1 MTEFASLFNALEA
14 PRAGNAR
21 RHSRHDILLV
31 IAFGVMLCGGQTGAD
46 MELFGPRQ
54 TGAPAIIL
62 PETGQRHPQPR
73 YRFQAPGYAGSRR
86 FPAAVHRLYV
96 LDVACNEDL
105 ARSRKGRCAE
115 NLALLRKLA
124 LNLARLEASK
134 GSMRGKLKRAG
145 WDDGFLISI
154 RSQFTK
160 IHMR

>member
-1 MTEFASLFNALEA
+1 MTEFADLFSTLED

-21 RHSRHDILLV
+21 RHSRHDRHPGDRLWRHALRRPDRRRYGT
-31 IAFGVMLCGGQTGAD
+31 FR
-46 MELFGPRQ
+46 PRQ
-54 TGAPAIIL
+54 TGSPAIIL

-73 YRFQAPGYAGSRR
+73 YKFQAPGYAGSRR

-96 LDVACNEDL
+96 LDVTCHEDQ
-105 ARSRKGRCAE
+105 ARNRKGHCAE

-134 GSMRGKLKRAG
+134 SSMRGQLKRAG
-145 WDDGFLISI
+145 WDDGYLVSI